1 MIFSLRPTS
10 QPVRPPPPRSSP
22 RGARDSSVEPD
33 SPLELLPWYIF
44 SLPLEPALQG
54 SARSEHSLP
63 PEPALQALAQG
74 PRPGV
79 LLTRLQGPRREG
91 LKTLAQGPRPG
102 VLSIRLQGPRPAGR
116 ETLVWSPRSS
126 ALCEPTTRSGRDR
139 AGQDRCGGSL
149 HSYTRCP
156 YKTLSSRG
164 VVDSPR
170 VLLRLPLLR
179 PQLRSSHYRSPSWW
193 RSLVLLIYSEVGLAL
208 STPRFAL
215 IGGQNPMFGL
225 LCLSAGLCFLSV
237 GLCFGLIYSAPV
249 STTAGCS

>member
-1 MIFSLRPTS
+1 MSPVESVPGTLNASPWDFKRGIRPWD
-10 QPVRPPPPRSSP
+10 
-22 RGARDSSVEPD
+22 AN
-33 SPLELLPWYIF
+33 
-44 SLPLEPALQG
+44 
-54 SARSEHSLP
+54 
-63 PEPALQALAQG
+63 
-74 PRPGV
+74 
-79 LLTRLQGPRREG
+79 
-91 LKTLAQGPRPG
+91 
-102 VLSIRLQGPRPAGR
+102 
-116 ETLVWSPRSS
+116 
-126 ALCEPTTRSGRDR
+126 
-139 AGQDRCGGSL
+139 
-149 HSYTRCP
+149 

-179 PQLRSSHYRSPSWW
+179 PQLRSSHYRSPSRW

-237 GLCFGLIYSAPV
+237 GLCFGLICPVPV

>member
-1 MIFSLRPTS
+1 MALRSGSRIWHSDRNP
-10 QPVRPPPPRSSP
+10 RP
-22 RGARDSSVEPD
+22 G
-33 SPLELLPWYIF
+33 
-44 SLPLEPALQG
+44 
-54 SARSEHSLP
+54 
-63 PEPALQALAQG
+63 LAQG

-79 LLTRLQGPRREG
+79 LLTRLQGPRPGGPQTLHRSPRPGRLQGPRPAG
-91 LKTLAQGPRPG
+91 LITLHRGPRPG
-102 VLSIRLQGPRPAGR
+102 VLSTRLQGPRPAGR

-126 ALCEPTTRSGRDR
+126 ALCEPTTRPGRDR

-179 PQLRSSHYRSPSWW
+179 PQLRSSHYRSPSRW

-237 GLCFGLIYSAPV
+237 GLCFGLIYSVPV